1 MIDRMAAVRAE
12 MMDARTVGLKVDMM
26 AALKVGMMVGEL
38 ENRMADEKE
47 S

>member
-12 MMDARTVGLKVDMM
+12 MMDAQKVGLKVDMT
-26 AALKVGMMVGEL
+26 AALKVGMMVGEMA
-38 ENRMADEKE
+38 NRMVNEKE